1 MKRVFLLLFPRGPE
15 TLPAARFISFVL
27 AQPAPHPFFLPAGP
41 FASPFGPFRPSALF
55 PSRTHCQA
63 GPTCRARLPPRPS
76 RTLARVRPGHARAAV
91 FPSGPHAKASAA
103 PIKGTRDT
111 LLALAKP
118 AAAALALANPS
129 SQNRRHCWSSGF
141 FATPPFQRV
150 PVDFKSSRSF
160 APR

>member
-27 AQPAPHPFFLPAGP
+27 AQPAPHLFPPRRPVRLA
-41 FASPFGPFRPSALF
+41 FRPVPAQRPF
-55 PSRTHCQA
+55 PLPDSLPG
-63 GPTCRARLPPRPS
+63 GPHLSGASSSSRPS
-76 RTLARVRPGHARAAV
+76 RTLAQVRPGHARAAV

-129 SQNRRHCWSSGF
+129 SQNRRLRRARTSPPCRRSASPSRRHRCSG
-141 FATPPFQRV
+141 APPW
-150 PVDFKSSRSF
+150 
-160 APR
+160 